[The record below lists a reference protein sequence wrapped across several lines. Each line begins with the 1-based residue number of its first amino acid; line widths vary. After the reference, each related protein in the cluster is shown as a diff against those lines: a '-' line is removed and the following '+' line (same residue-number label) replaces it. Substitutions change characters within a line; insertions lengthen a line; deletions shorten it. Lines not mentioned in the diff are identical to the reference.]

1 MKKTIQRSL
10 LLVAAAAFTLL
21 GIHRFSEYNTNR
33 SLELQNIRLSRGIDA
48 GDNLADHENAV
59 RCYRD
64 LKPMIPEV
72 HLRILQRQWLI
83 ALERLEEIRIAQS
96 NTLLKKDVPLLYRQL
111 AEHLREMENRCDLVL
126 ADTEALRGDI
136 AWRICNVRAL
146 VKIVSSFLVLETEKN
161 WKKVRGKLKEATSDL
176 KSAIDIVDKTASS
189 NLEKN
194 ICRWNLEILGQQ
206 QPGKKMKL
214 AESDAEHH
222 LVLRDNLEAI
232 IPEKGGYAPGEA
244 MGGAMKK

>member
-1 MKKTIQRSL
+1 
-10 LLVAAAAFTLL
+10 
-21 GIHRFSEYNTNR
+21 
-33 SLELQNIRLSRGIDA
+33 
-48 GDNLADHENAV
+48 
-59 RCYRD
+59 
-64 LKPMIPEV
+64 
-72 HLRILQRQWLI
+72 
-83 ALERLEEIRIAQS
+83 
-96 NTLLKKDVPLLYRQL
+96 
-111 AEHLREMENRCDLVL
+111 
-126 ADTEALRGDI
+126 
-136 AWRICNVRAL
+136 